1 MGIYTH
7 LEYTIFI
14 YNLVCLLWLL
24 EFHDLLCEG
33 AENVVSETSQR
44 LEVIKIKPKLG
55 FSFPQ
60 FL

>member
-1 MGIYTH
+1 MGIYAH

-24 EFHDLLCEG
+24 EFHVLLCEG